1 MILNISLSERDKFGY
16 LLPIHGS
23 LAEIELVVGIL
34 NKTKIKDNDD
44 LKDIDVEFSK
54 DEIDFL
60 KDNIS
65 ILDSE
70 KKLNYESLS
79 LIKKIIGS

>member
-1 MILNISLSERDKFGY
+1 MIINVSVSERDKFGY
-16 LLPIHGS
+16 LLPVQGS
-23 LAEIELVVGIL
+23 LSEIELVVGIL
-34 NKTKIKDNDD
+34 NKTKIKGNDD
-44 LKDIDVEFSK
+44 LRDIDVEFSK

-60 KDNIS
+60 KENIS